1 MRVASS
7 VLVPCLVIAGVSGAT
22 AKAVP
27 APRLSAETINAAT
40 FAPLPEPPGKKPSA
54 EIVRAEI
61 LLDRARFSP
70 GAIDGIDGDNFRKAV
85 KAYQQANGLGTS
97 GTLDQ
102 ATWDKL
108 VAGDAAPAIVTR
120 KITAA
125 DAKGPFTKH
134 IPAKMEQQAKL
145 PRLGYHNLAEKLSEQ
160 VHVSPGLLRALNP
173 GVALKA
179 GREIAV
185 PQVVV
190 ERGAPAKVAR
200 IVVDKPDRSVEAYGA
215 DGKLLAFYPASIGS
229 DEKPA
234 PFGTLTVV
242 HVTHNPDYTYNPRYA
257 FKGVKATKPFR
268 IAPGPD
274 NPVGSVWIDLSGDGY
289 GIHGTPEPDR
299 IGKTQSHGCIR
310 MTNWDVEDLASMV
323 PKGIPVDFQ
332 DTAGTPPAAT
342 PAPAPMA
349 TTAAPGAG
357 APAPVA
363 PVTAPTPT
371 AANPAVT
378 APTPATP

>member
-7 VLVPCLVIAGVSGAT
+7 VLVPCLVLAGVSSAS
-22 AKAVP
+22 AKSVP
-27 APRLSAETINAAT
+27 APHLSAETINAAT
-40 FAPLPEPPGKKPSA
+40 FAPLPEPPGKNPSA
-54 EIVRAEI
+54 EIVRAEV

-70 GAIDGIDGDNFRKAV
+70 GAIDGIDGDNLRKAI

-108 VAGDAAPAIVTR
+108 VASDAAPAIVNR
-120 KITAA
+120 KITEA
-125 DAKGPFTKH
+125 DAKGPFTKR

-145 PRLGYHNLAEKLSEQ
+145 PRLGYHDLTEKLSEQ
-160 VHVSPGLLRALNP
+160 VHVSPGLLRALNS

-190 ERGAPAKVAR
+190 ERGAPVKVAR

-234 PFGTLTVV
+234 PSVTLTVV

-257 FKGVKATKPFR
+257 FKGVKAKKPFR
-268 IAPGPD
+268 IAPGPN

-323 PKGIPVDFQ
+323 PKAIPVDFQ
-332 DTAGTPPAAT
+332 DTAGTPPA
-342 PAPAPMA
+342 PASSPMA
-349 TTAAPGAG
+349 KTAAPGAAAPIQAGPAG
-357 APAPVA
+357 APTTTTASPTGPVQ
-363 PVTAPTPT
+363 
-371 AANPAVT
+371 
-378 APTPATP
+378 ATP

>member
-7 VLVPCLVIAGVSGAT
+7 VLVPCLVIAGVSGAA

-27 APRLSAETINAAT
+27 APHLSAETINAAT

-108 VAGDAAPAIVTR
+108 VAGDAAPVIVTR
-120 KITAA
+120 TITAA

-145 PRLGYHNLAEKLSEQ
+145 PRLGYHDLTEKLSEQ

-179 GREIAV
+179 GRKIAV

-234 PFGTLTVV
+234 PSGTLTVV

-268 IAPGPD
+268 IAPGPN

-349 TTAAPGAG
+349 TTAAPGAT
-357 APAPVA
+357 APVSN
-363 PVTAPTPT
+363 PTTPS
-371 AANPAVT
+371 
-378 APTPATP
+378 PATTTP